1 MKKLGQP
8 RKPPPKGARTKE
20 AGVSRWTRFCQGA
33 KRCLDRVKPFLSAMG
48 RVFSLMFARFP
59 KWAWRRSLPI
69 LRRYVIP
76 ACAFLLCV
84 GILFFG
90 MLCAISAA
98 VCDKTRDRIVTVE
111 ELAAMEGEFD
121 CILVL
126 GCRVFPDGTPSSMLG
141 DRISTAVSL
150 YRAGYAPRILM
161 SGDSRSVW
169 YDETGAMKAVAIAD
183 GVPEEAIL
191 TDPMGLSTYDS
202 VARLLRV
209 WSGKRVLIVT
219 QEYHLYRALYIAEK
233 LGIEA
238 YGVSAD
244 QRSYAGQLKYDLR
257 EIFARCKDVYYALE
271 QPTPAG
277 LAD

>member
-1 MKKLGQP
+1 ML
-8 RKPPPKGARTKE
+8 T
-20 AGVSRWTRFCQGA
+20 
-33 KRCLDRVKPFLSAMG
+33 
-48 RVFSLMFARFP
+48 RFP
-59 KWAWRRSLPI
+59 KWAWKRSLPI

-98 VCDKTRDRIVTVE
+98 VCDKTEDRIVTVE

-126 GCRVFPDGTPSSMLG
+126 GCRVYSDGTPSPMLG
-141 DRISTAVSL
+141 DRISTAVTL
-150 YRAGYAPRILM
+150 YENGISSRVLM

-169 YDETGAMKAVAIAD
+169 YDETGAMQEVAIAL
-183 GVPEEAIL
+183 GVPEEAIH

-202 VARLLRV
+202 IARYQHIWRGRRIV
-209 WSGKRVLIVT
+209 IVT

-233 LGIEA
+233 LGMEA

-244 QRSYAGQLKYDLR
+244 QRPYAGQFKYDLR
-257 EIFARCKDVYYALE
+257 EIFARCKDVVYALKKPMAE
-271 QPTPAG
+271 G
-277 LAD
+277 LDVLPR